1 MTQHNEAALNALEN
15 LRSNLNHA
23 DVNHPDII
31 SLKQAF
37 DRLCLDCR
45 AAKLSDAELF
55 AAINQIQS
63 QLDHAGATSPLIP
76 HNTSQRTQ
84 VLSRNYRDLAA
95 KLLDQPNGSWD
106 ARHVEIVHG
115 AIAHLAANHDP
126 DARQLAQDFQ
136 NRMSNNVWLGNVEL
150 HETIAQLQSEADEL
164 QNSIALAIADRFH
177 SEQNSNVDSSD
188 RALATISDD
197 QQNEIR
203 NMVRNSQ
210 INALRDQLNTDANA
224 LKNAKAYVEQLAKS
238 AEQQN
243 QNKNNALQ
251 AEIQNQAAESLKHA
265 SKKLV
270 QTQYDKLIQI
280 CRQSLL
286 TAKNYISDSNVDA
299 LNKTLSAL
307 EISGNATP
315 AQLSDAI
322 QLALNALKPLAN
334 NAPALKQALSQ
345 IHAIDRN
352 VKILADISE
361 QKTVQTPA
369 HTDTSA
375 AAQYLDARMLFE
387 QKKFQFEQKQTYA
400 QTQDNLVKAL
410 DFNIQA
416 PEFDRVS
423 AHPNTQNMLNNIQ
436 RVRQI
441 AQSDAAGDI
450 GLYAPHAGAE
460 QNLNAKR
467 ALNLADHTTPNHH
480 RIPTLQSARAQRSN
494 KLLNDIKQF
503 AFMPSV
509 RADMGFTTAHWKIAQ
524 DAAQPLFKRVRFSQN
539 NQNVNEMLPALYNI
553 SGVKMKK
560 SPDAPLRKSFADLDL
575 RGANL
580 ELVKIIEN
588 QFDNTT
594 QGRMTDKVSGAAFD
608 TTQQRKSHNDSH
620 GQALGVISDWIQAGH
635 SEYKDR
641 ADTTSLVKSG
651 HLNGKQLESS
661 LKSEGMTLPKS
672 VQDKLSPFLGFDISN
687 IKVYSGPIAAMAS
700 QAMGAHAF
708 TLGHSVFLGEN
719 KLNFSSPEGL
729 GLLAHELL
737 HTSHFDS
744 SMSVDSKEQ
753 QAEDIEAR
761 VKNAFGSSAP
771 ALALEKKKSNPETDK
786 RSTLDNKPIANTVGA
801 HYDYDEDYIFDYV
814 CDYVFER
821 MIDEIRN
828 DRERSGDDN

>member
-1 MTQHNEAALNALEN
+1 MTHHNEAAQNALEN
-15 LRSNLNHA
+15 LRNNLNHA

-31 SLKQAF
+31 PLKQAF

-45 AAKLSDAELF
+45 ANKISDDDLLS
-55 AAINQIQS
+55 AINQIQS
-63 QLDHAGATSPLIP
+63 QLNRANAPSPLLP
-76 HNTSQRTQ
+76 HNTSQRNQ
-84 VLSRNYRDLAA
+84 VLSRNYRELAE
-95 KLLDQPNGSWD
+95 KLLNQPNGSWD

-115 AIAHLAANHDP
+115 AIAHLAANHTP
-126 DARQLAQDFQ
+126 DALQLAQNFQ
-136 NRMSNNVWLGNVEL
+136 NRMSHNVWLGHLEL
-150 HETIAQLQSEADEL
+150 HETIAQLEAEANEI
-164 QNSIALAIADRFH
+164 QNDIALAISDRFR
-177 SEQNSNVDSSD
+177 SEQNLNTDTTD
-188 RALATISDD
+188 RTLATISDD

-203 NMVRNSQ
+203 NMVKNSQ
-210 INALRDQLNTDANA
+210 INALRAQLKTDADA
-224 LKNAKAYVEQLAKS
+224 LKNAKTYIEQLAKS

-251 AEIQNQAAESLKHA
+251 AEIQNQAAESLKYA

-270 QTQYDKLIQI
+270 QAQYDKLIKI
-280 CRQSLL
+280 CRQSLVA
-286 TAKNYISDSNVDA
+286 AKNHIDASHVDA

-307 EISGNATP
+307 ENTDNATP
-315 AQLSDAI
+315 AQLSHTI
-322 QLALNALKPLAN
+322 QLAINALKPLAQST
-334 NAPALKQALSQ
+334 PAMNQALSQ

-352 VKILADISE
+352 VKILADISD
-361 QKTVQTPA
+361 QKTSQTYAPA
-369 HTDTSA
+369 DTSA

-387 QKKFQFEQKQTYA
+387 QKRLQFEQKQNYA
-400 QTQDNLVKAL
+400 QAQDDLVKAL
-410 DFNIQA
+410 DFDVKS
-416 PEFDRVS
+416 PEFENVS
-423 AHPNTQNMLNNIQ
+423 AKPYAQNLLHNIQ

-441 AQSDAAGDI
+441 AQSDAAGDV

-460 QNLNAKR
+460 QNINAKR
-467 ALNLADHTTPNHH
+467 ALTLADNSTPQPN

-509 RADMGFTTAHWKIAQ
+509 RADMGFTTAHWKISQ

-539 NQNVNEMLPALYNI
+539 NQNVNEMLPALYHI
-553 SGVKMKK
+553 SGVKLKK
-560 SPDAPLRKSFADLDL
+560 SPNTPLRKSFADLDL

-580 ELVKIIEN
+580 ELVKMIEN
-588 QFDNTT
+588 QFDKAP
-594 QGRMTDKVSGAAFD
+594 QGRMTDKVSGAALD
-608 TTQQRKSHNDSH
+608 TTQQRKSHNNSH

-651 HLNGKQLESS
+651 HLSGKQLESS
-661 LKSEGMTLPKS
+661 LKSEGMNLPKS

-687 IKVYSGPIAAMAS
+687 IKIYSGPIAAMAS

-719 KLNFSSPEGL
+719 KLNFSTPEGL

-761 VKNAFGSSAP
+761 VKNAFGSSGP

-786 RSTLDNKPIANTVGA
+786 RSTLDHKPIANTVGA
-801 HYDYDEDYIFDYV
+801 RYDYDEDYIFDYV

-821 MIDEIRN
+821 MLDELRT
-828 DRERSGDDN
+828 DRERNGDDN